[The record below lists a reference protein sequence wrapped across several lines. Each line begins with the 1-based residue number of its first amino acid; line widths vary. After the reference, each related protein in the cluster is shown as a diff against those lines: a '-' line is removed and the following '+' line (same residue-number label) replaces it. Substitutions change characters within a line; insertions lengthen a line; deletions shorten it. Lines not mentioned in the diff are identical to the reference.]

1 LDEALAQAF
10 ARGGPALID
19 VAVDPTEYRAQFE
32 AIRGAPGAAART

>member
-1 LDEALAQAF
+1 MPASIADSAVVW
-10 ARGGPALID
+10 PALID